1 MVTIVKLKNNV
12 EVIGTVKETTDN
24 HIMIE
29 DPFSINYMFSPRSE
43 RPIVGLLRYMPFA
56 EERIL
61 AFPKAF
67 ILNAV
72 LARRSM
78 ANYYSVI
85 LATHQKEI
93 DETIDME
100 LDRITYTEENPQENT
115 AEVLA
120 AMMDRLKTNNNMH

>member
-12 EVIGTVKETTDN
+12 EVIGTVKETTEN

-43 RPIVGLLRYMPFA
+43 RPVVGLLRYMPFA

-67 ILNAV
+67 IINTV
-72 LARRSM
+72 LARRAM

-85 LATHQKEI
+85 LSTHQKEI
-93 DETIDME
+93 DETVDME
-100 LDRITYTEENPQENT
+100 LDRITYTEDAPQENT
-115 AEVLA
+115 AEILA
-120 AMMDRLKTNNNMH
+120 AMIDRLKTNNNMH